1 MKLRLEVELDSRYAT
16 IDVGKRAA
24 ELYGRW
30 SESQDDDDFEALA
43 DEVMDDLKDRLVVV
57 VLDAE
62 IGR

>member
-1 MKLRLEVELDSRYAT
+1 MKLRFEIELDSRYVT

-30 SESQDDDDFEALA
+30 SESQDDDDFEELVE
-43 DEVMDDLKDRLVVV
+43 EVMGDLKEKMFLVVT
-57 VLDAE
+57 DAE